1 MIETEALNT
10 LRVAINQYCIQE
22 GRFPISD
29 GNFVSSWIDLY
40 PLTCSRKM
48 MSKLTNALSTKLF
61 TRPWKFEF
69 IAGKELHGTLL
80 ASSLINKCSW
90 LDSDLVIVRKEDNI
104 VKTPYRLYN
113 TDFVIEE
120 HIKYE
125 MNRTDKLT
133 QPPRVPFDC
142 ILVDEVISS
151 GVNMESS
158 IEYLLNKGFR
168 VNGVLSVVYRGG
180 GAKEKAESRGIPFDY
195 LYEIPEELI
204 CP

>member
-104 VKTPYRLYN
+104 VKTPYYMDSTRVLLNSLY
-113 TDFVIEE
+113 
-120 HIKYE
+120 
-125 MNRTDKLT
+125 
-133 QPPRVPFDC
+133 PFDKEEPFENSDNC

>member
-104 VKTPYRLYN
+104 VKTPYYMDSTRMLLNRLLSREYS
-113 TDFVIEE
+113 TIDKEE
-120 HIKYE
+120 
-125 MNRTDKLT
+125 
-133 QPPRVPFDC
+133 PFENSDNC